1 MAFLIEGA
9 ALTAEAP
16 YSSLFSMLL
25 HITAAQRAKPT
36 ETTFN
41 NNDVS
46 GPIEHTWWV
55 DVWLI
60 DNIDTQRSNGG
71 MQPWNQTYIK
81 TTDPELIFT

>member
-36 ETTFN
+36 ETN
-41 NNDVS
+41 Y
-46 GPIEHTWWV
+46 IEH
-55 DVWLI
+55 
-60 DNIDTQRSNGG
+60 QRHIGA
-71 MQPWNQTYIK
+71 Y
-81 TTDPELIFT
+81 